1 MPALTACAFCGRENE
16 PAARYCLDCG
26 KPMTASAAQAATSSS
41 GSTAERL
48 SAAARPGA
56 QPAPGVPA
64 SEPAKPAAAQR
75 PGAPPGP
82 GARPCPRC
90 ARVVEAEYV
99 YCGRCGTRVLPLVG
113 NDGTRIALLDEHGAV
128 KEQFAL
134 ARGEAVV
141 GRGEA
146 DIRLDDAFLSPLHA
160 RFELRGGELWV
171 RDLGSRNGTW
181 LYIEE
186 PRVLN
191 DGELLLVGSQLLRFR
206 RLGYPGPRASDP
218 DATRRMGSLIPSAD
232 VAVLEQLRSDAS
244 VRDTFHLS
252 PARDIHIGRDTGDWL
267 FPYDLTMSGRHA
279 QIRSQDADFF
289 VRDCDSKNG
298 VAMAVRGER
307 AVRAGQ
313 RVLVGDRILRI
324 ESATT

>member
-26 KPMTASAAQAATSSS
+26 KPMTASAALSASSTSGSASSS
-41 GSTAERL
+41 PG
-48 SAAARPGA
+48 AAARPDAHGA
-56 QPAPGVPA
+56 PA
-64 SEPAKPAAAQR
+64 SPS
-75 PGAPPGP
+75 APPSAPPSTTPSSLLPAP

-90 ARVVEAEYV
+90 ARVVEAEFA
-99 YCGRCGTRVLPLVG
+99 YCGRCGTRVLAVSS
-113 NDGTRIALLDEHGAV
+113 DGGPRIALLDENGGV
-128 KEQFAL
+128 KELFAL

-181 LYIEE
+181 LYIDE
-186 PRVLN
+186 PVALA

-206 RLGYPGPRASDP
+206 RLGYPGPRPPDA
-218 DATRRMGSLIPSAD
+218 DATRRMGSLIPQAD
-232 VAVLEQLRSDAS
+232 VAVLEQLRADAS

-252 PARDIHIGRDTGDWL
+252 PARDVHIGRDAGDWL

-307 AVRAGQ
+307 AVRTGQ
-313 RVLVGDRILRI
+313 RVLMGDKILRI
-324 ESATT
+324 ETAHP